1 MCFVKVRVYLENNLQ
16 ESKDGYR
23 ITKWCKCRVAPA
35 QLQGSTSLMYGL
47 HHAQTEERPE
57 SKRNALALR
66 LSENVKRICERDYD
80 YVFCCARRES

>member
-1 MCFVKVRVYLENNLQ
+1 
-16 ESKDGYR
+16 
-23 ITKWCKCRVAPA
+23 
-35 QLQGSTSLMYGL
+35 MYGL

-80 YVFCCARRES
+80 CFFVVRGERARVEIEIIICYHHLAVKVSEEFYKYLKRKKRQFIMLR